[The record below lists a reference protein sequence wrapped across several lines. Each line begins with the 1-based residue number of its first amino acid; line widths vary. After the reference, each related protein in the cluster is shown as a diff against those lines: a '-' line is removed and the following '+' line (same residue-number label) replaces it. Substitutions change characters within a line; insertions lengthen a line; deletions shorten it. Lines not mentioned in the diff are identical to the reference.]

1 MSLLPAH
8 PPPDPSLTAA
18 CAEDGSVGLAFLD
31 SRSERNVRRMLVY
44 DKEKRPILQVP
55 VAIAHPS
62 HPAPRARPRFSR
74 TARPASARAP
84 RAPHAPHAARGPG
97 GVVGAGVRD

>member
-1 MSLLPAH
+1 MVLHHPTRALLPH
-8 PPPDPSLTAA
+8 FRCLTCRAPAA

-55 VAIAHPS
+55 PRRHS
-62 HPAPRARPRFSR
+62 RLSPAPERTRAGLTPPRDGL
-74 TARPASARAP
+74 ALAGEG
-84 RAPHAPHAARGPG
+84 RG
-97 GVVGAGVRD
+97 